1 MDECVRTPLKNRRL
15 ALTPTRRGGIGL
27 VREFPRT
34 QNSAATSV
42 CQTTVA
48 NAKLLQREMEIPD
61 QTDKLEGE
69 RGDGQR
75 TMVRRRAPG
84 AMRARYKGEAR

>member
-1 MDECVRTPLKNRRL
+1 VDACVRTPLKNRRL

-27 VREFPRT
+27 VGEFPRT

-48 NAKLLQREMEIPD
+48 NAKLLQREN
-61 QTDKLEGE
+61 GN
-69 RGDGQR
+69 
-75 TMVRRRAPG
+75 PG
-84 AMRARYKGEAR
+84 